1 MQPGAATA
9 AVFAASWQCL
19 AHVSQFAQPGDYV
32 AETVAGRPLIAVR
45 GEDGSIRAFRNACR
59 HRLSPFVDDGAGS
72 CGRELTC
79 PYHGWRYALDGRL
92 KAATRFGP
100 ADGFDAGALGLVAL
114 GVRLWRGWVFV
125 GPAEGAPDF
134 DAWMAP
140 VARRAAAVP
149 MEAWRFAA
157 RRTHEVACR
166 WSVYVENYLEGY
178 HVPAIHPALDA
189 EIVADDYRVT
199 LEDRVAIHHA
209 PLRPE
214 RAADA
219 VYDGLW
225 AWAWPNLGI
234 NVYRDGM
241 MMERIWP
248 LGENRT
254 RLDYLYVFAD
264 PDADH
269 AATFAMSD
277 VVTAEDKAIC
287 EAVERNMAAGDIA
300 MGPLSPRHEGA
311 VRLFRDLLA
320 AAPTPK

>member
-1 MQPGAATA
+1 M
-9 AVFAASWQCL
+9 
-19 AHVSQFAQPGDYV
+19 
-32 AETVAGRPLIAVR
+32 
-45 GEDGSIRAFRNACR
+45 
-59 HRLSPFVDDGAGS
+59 
-72 CGRELTC
+72 
-79 PYHGWRYALDGRL
+79 
-92 KAATRFGP
+92 
-100 ADGFDAGALGLVAL
+100 AL
-114 GVRLWRGWVFV
+114 GVRLWRGWVSW
-125 GPAEGAPDF
+125 GWPRAPDF
-134 DAWMAP
+134 DAWIAP

-149 MEAWRFAA
+149 MDAWRFCGAPHA
-157 RRTHEVACR
+157 RGRLPLERLCR
-166 WSVYVENYLEGY
+166 ELPSEGY
-178 HVPAIHPALDA
+178 HVLAIHPALDA

-199 LEDRVAIHHA
+199 LEGRVAIHHA

-300 MGPLSPRHEGA
+300 MGPRHEARTG
-311 VRLFRDLLA
+311 LFRDLPA
-320 AAPTPK
+320 AALPDPRAAPAHAPTPPLRTAPEAAIRTGFGSRPHTGIGR